1 MRASTAK
8 GFFWRLQKIAER
20 FAVGLG
26 QRLGMEIE
34 APRMAMAHLIHEVG
48 EEEYLLVVAAGL
60 VVADHALLVV
70 VGVVG
75 QDADGLLVADDGRV
89 GGHYLLLE
97 KEAGTEM
104 VDVAHMER
112 P

>member
-1 MRASTAK
+1 
-8 GFFWRLQKIAER
+8 
-20 FAVGLG
+20 
-26 QRLGMEIE
+26 
-34 APRMAMAHLIHEVG
+34 MAHLIHEVG

-60 VVADHALLVV
+60 VVADHALLIV

-97 KEAGTEM
+97 KEPRTVV
-104 VDVAHMER
+104 VDVADVEGGQVLARHHLADTVDHPAGGAVGER
-112 P
+112 